1 VVLANAVKEGEGSR
15 HGRRSGETEEC
26 RGRFRR
32 CSELTLGSSPLSY
45 FSCVLSLTH
54 PRSTCRRHRQ
64 HPLSSLCRS
73 TFVPSATTRLDKMR
87 CQSIYSRRKGE
98 DRYEGRLFA
107 CDRLPEVAERA
118 REGELWLVLQVGGRQ
133 RMGLYARGE
142 QGCGKARE
150 SIGTV

>member
-1 VVLANAVKEGEGSR
+1 MKDNLMWCLRMLSKRVKDLAKEDAPGKLKNVEVDS
-15 HGRRSGETEEC
+15 EDAP
-26 RGRFRR
+26 
-32 CSELTLGSSPLSY
+32 ELTLGSSPLSY
-45 FSCVLSLTH
+45 LSCVLSLTH

-118 REGELWLVLQVGGRQ
+118 R
-133 RMGLYARGE
+133 
-142 QGCGKARE
+142 
-150 SIGTV
+150 